1 MNYGLY
7 LSASGVLTNLYRQDV
22 YANNLANV
30 ETAAFKPDIPMIS
43 QRDPESIENRLGYEV
58 SQRLL
63 DRLGGGVL
71 AGPQFV
77 NYSPGSLER
86 TSNPMDL
93 ALSDRNSF
101 FAVEYKDPQTGDT
114 GIRLTRDGRFTRNS
128 EGELVTHKG
137 HRVLDTGDMAIIL
150 PGDEP
155 VQINPSG
162 DVLQNNELIARIQV
176 TRIPDTGMLIKQGHG
191 LFAYQDK
198 DPRELVENPVIH
210 QGFVEGSGVDPVM
223 VLMRLV
229 DATKAV
235 TTNANMIRYNDL
247 LMDRAVNTL
256 GRVA

>member
-30 ETAAFKPDIPMIS
+30 ETTGYKPDVPMVR
-43 QRDPESIENRLGYEV
+43 QRDPESIEDHLSFDV

-71 AGPQFV
+71 AGPQQV
-77 NYSPGSLER
+77 NYMPGALER

-93 ALSDRNSF
+93 ALTDKRGF
-101 FAVEYKDPQTGDT
+101 FSVEFRDPQTGKSEV
-114 GIRLTRDGRFTRNS
+114 RLTRDGRFTRNS
-128 EGELVTHKG
+128 EGELVTQQG
-137 HRVLDTGDMAIIL
+137 HRVLDIGDMAILL
-150 PGDEP
+150 PDDGP

-162 DVLQNNELIARIQV
+162 DVYQNNELVTRIQV
-176 TRIPDTGMLIKQGHG
+176 SRVQDTSQLIKQGHG
-191 LFAYQDK
+191 LFAYGEK
-198 DPRELVENPVIH
+198 DPRELVENPNIK
-210 QGFVEGSGVDPVM
+210 QGYIEGSGVDSIM
-223 VLMRLV
+223 ALMRLV